1 MTLFTPANVIIG
13 ATYIACRSMAVE
25 AAPFCPELLIADA
38 LEPKYQ
44 RLAPI
49 HSDTESGW
57 IFTSDQMSETYEL
70 KSEAVQLMSQIV
82 AEFERRDVTLALM
95 IAPPRPLVAGGDV
108 LSQTLAEG
116 AVFDEANATT
126 SFNTMIEQLR
136 EIGAIVPNLLDVAT
150 QADTGIPFYFQRDT
164 HWTPTGAAV
173 SALALAQE
181 LGFEESGFDV
191 TATLSTENYE
201 EKGSLNTISKAVCG
215 VDNPT
220 EPTPIMDYSTVAAS
234 QGLGLFDETSGPS
247 IALVGT
253 SFSDR
258 NQRDQY
264 QVADAL
270 AASTGAEIFNYS
282 VSGGGMIGPMEAF
295 VSSNDLNAADH
306 QTVIWEFPY
315 TQSPNSTS
323 QLRQLL
329 GALRANP
336 AGVSPVASVTM
347 ASSDTVRLDLSS
359 APIDANLLSIET
371 GTADLLKMDVKIT
384 FENGTTKTVKLRR
397 KNRIPLDRRSSDW
410 WIDLSG
416 WNNGAIIEMSLKL
429 DRNAIE
435 GDIQISSLR

>member
-13 ATYIACRSMAVE
+13 ATYIACHSMALE
-25 AAPFCPELLIADA
+25 AAPLCPELLIAEA

-70 KSEAVQLMSQIV
+70 KAEAVHLMSQIV
-82 AEFERRDVTLALM
+82 SEFEHRGVTLALM

-108 LSQTLAEG
+108 LSQTLTENDA
-116 AVFDEANATT
+116 FDAANAAA
-126 SFNTMIEQLR
+126 SFNTMIGQLR
-136 EIGAIVPNLLDVAT
+136 ETGAVVPNLLSAAT
-150 QADTGIPFYFQRDT
+150 QVDTGVPFYFRRDT
-164 HWTPTGAAV
+164 HWTPAGAAA
-173 SALALAQE
+173 SALALAKE
-181 LGFEESGFDV
+181 LGFEEGVFDIS
-191 TATLSTENYE
+191 AILSSDIYE
-201 EKGSLNTISKAVCG
+201 EKGSLNAISKAVCN
-215 VDNPT
+215 VDNPP
-220 EPTPIMDYSTVAAS
+220 EPTPILDFSAVTAT
-234 QGLGLFDETSGPS
+234 QGLGLLDEISGAS

-295 VSSNDLNAADH
+295 VSSDDLATAGH

-329 GALRANP
+329 GALRADT
-336 AGVSPVASVTM
+336 AGVSPIASVGMT
-347 ASSDTVRLDLSS
+347 SSDTVNVDLSS
-359 APIDANLLSIET
+359 SPIDANLLSIET
-371 GTADLLKMDVKIT
+371 GTSELLKLDVEIT

-397 KNRIPLDRRSSDW
+397 KNRIPLERRSSDW
-410 WIDLSG
+410 WVDLSG
-416 WNNGAIIEMSLKL
+416 WNYGAIIEISLKL
-429 DRNAIE
+429 DRDAVDPE
-435 GDIQISSLR
+435 IQISYLR